1 MVSKGCR
8 SLDCNAVE
16 QSIRAHFEQQA
27 AASPNYLAVV
37 DEGLRSTYAELNAAA
52 NRIARARMST
62 IATWA
67 LRSATGETR
76 ALLKQQSFLIQTAA
90 VNACTRPVI

>member
-52 NRIARARMST
+52 NRIARA
-62 IATWA
+62 IL
-67 LRSATGETR
+67 LRGPHGR
-76 ALLKQQSFLIQTAA
+76 DSFLTAMS
-90 VNACTRPVI
+90 